1 MGCVVIVVDV
11 VPVAA
16 VCIIIII
23 IISISFM
30 QGIYTYIPETNHVP
44 REHFV
49 AAILVLLFMVCI
61 SLVPALTPLHLYV
74 STFRS
79 TNVCSA
85 QYGCFL

>member
-16 VCIIIII
+16 VCIIIIII

-49 AAILVLLFMVCI
+49 TAILVLLFMVRI
-61 SLVPALTPLHLYV
+61 SLVPCVDSIVSLRLHFPKYV
-74 STFRS
+74 WR
-79 TNVCSA
+79 A
-85 QYGCFL
+85 